1 MLKIESTGK
10 NLEQAISNG
19 LAELKVS
26 RDDVSITVIEK
37 GGLFKKA
44 KVEIVVNSDV
54 EEAKLNRQKHIEE
67 LEKQMQFLSE
77 QEFLNEQNQDDDDC
91 ESEDFDN
98 SLPSKNKSVADHLA
112 DNGDTDIDSQSCN
125 ASEEKN
131 EDNSLNGQIEAI
143 KNVEEEQNYS
153 DVANAVVSFI
163 KSACSLQGII
173 VKVDVKENK
182 DDISLDIT
190 GENAKEIIGFRGE
203 GLNALQYLCNIIA
216 GMVDKNCPR
225 IYVNVDNYKEERE
238 QTLIKLA
245 RRLAYKCAKTK
256 ESIKLEPMTAY
267 ERKIVHKALQNDA
280 YVTTHS
286 EGEEPRRCLV
296 IELKPKDK

>member
-1 MLKIESTGK
+1 MKERLIDKIDKKLFIRNVKDKTFYQIYNFAMKGQKLTNEEKNIILKELISSGNSMQIITFILDIKWLTKEDIDIITEVVAKYSAQEIFDFAVRCE
-10 NLEQAISNG
+10 NLSSKTDSDFE
-19 LAELKVS
+19 
-26 RDDVSITVIEK
+26 
-37 GGLFKKA
+37 
-44 KVEIVVNSDV
+44 NS
-54 EEAKLNRQKHIEE
+54 
-67 LEKQMQFLSE
+67 
-77 QEFLNEQNQDDDDC
+77 
-91 ESEDFDN
+91 
-98 SLPSKNKSVADHLA
+98 A
-112 DNGDTDIDSQSCN
+112 DNGEGDLNNINADIL
-125 ASEEKN
+125 EEKN
-131 EDNSLNGQIEAI
+131 EVNGLTIQIEPI

-163 KSACSLQGII
+163 KSVCSLQGII

-216 GMVDKNCPR
+216 GKVDKNCPR